1 MTSLNQRIK
10 ILEVYSGIETSVIS
24 ISDVSELQTEL
35 DTKQDTLTAGG
46 NITIVDNVISSSGS
60 GGSGASNI
68 SEITGLQDELD
79 SKQNVLTAGDNITI
93 VDNVISSSGSG
104 ASLIS
109 DVSGLQAELDSKQN
123 VLTSGDNITIV
134 DNVISSTGS
143 SSSSSIELFKFSMV
157 RSNTAVS
164 LDNDEILGFVNL
176 DRETSGLTMTSND
189 GIITFGGSNVAG
201 TYEIKYSLVLTN
213 FQGTTNR
220 MYIRAYK
227 NGLWIAEFG
236 KLSGFLENGSF
247 IVDIAD
253 GDTIQFKIT
262 GLQTGSLSLATGL
275 VSETYDSCVL
285 IGIKLF

>member
-1 MTSLNQRIK
+1 
-10 ILEVYSGIETSVIS
+10 
-24 ISDVSELQTEL
+24 
-35 DTKQDTLTAGG
+35 
-46 NITIVDNVISSSGS
+46 
-60 GGSGASNI
+60 
-68 SEITGLQDELD
+68 
-79 SKQNVLTAGDNITI
+79 
-93 VDNVISSSGSG
+93 
-104 ASLIS
+104 
-109 DVSGLQAELDSKQN
+109 
-123 VLTSGDNITIV
+123 LTSGDNITIV
-134 DNVISSTGS
+134 DNVISSTG

-220 MYIRAYK
+220 ILIRAYK

-236 KLSGFLENGSF
+236 KLSGFLENGSL

-253 GDTIQFKIT
+253 GDTIEYKVT

-275 VSETYDSCVL
+275 ETETYDSCV
-285 IGIKLF
+285 